1 MFRRFQERL
10 RGSFGGRGS
19 NKGGGPG
26 PGRRVSWPAILGVVF
41 LGWLSLGVY
50 VVDEDQ
56 RGVITRFGAFQRVD
70 DPGLHLH
77 LPPPLEAR
85 QVIAFT
91 AQRVLPVGYREI
103 GSQNEDRPQESA
115 MITGDRNIV
124 EVDFRV
130 TYRVTDAQR
139 YLFQIRDQEDTVR
152 GIAESTMRQEIGRR
166 ELDAILTTDRGS
178 VEIAVTAA
186 MQQVLDSYQAGIQIL
201 QVSLLPVSA
210 PQEVIGAFNEVLVA
224 GQEKEGAINRA
235 DQFRNERV
243 PRASGEASQIIE
255 QAEAYRDQV
264 VREASGEA
272 ARFNLVYDAYR
283 QNPRVTRDRM
293 YLETMERIYRNADT
307 VIIDQRSGAVPYLPL
322 DSLRRRGAGTAGAPA
337 TPPTATPGTSPVQP
351 GAR

>member
-1 MFRRFQERL
+1 MRRWSERFR
-10 RGSFGGRGS
+10 GGFGAGKPPSDGRT
-19 NKGGGPG
+19 
-26 PGRRVSWPAILGVVF
+26 PGRRFNWPLIAGAALA
-41 LGWLSLGVY
+41 GWFSLGIY
-50 VVDEDQ
+50 VVGEDQ
-56 RGVITRFGAFQRVD
+56 RGVITRFGAYQRAD
-70 DPGLHLH
+70 APGLHVH
-77 LPPPLEAR
+77 LPPPLETR
-85 QVIAFT
+85 QVIQFT

-103 GSQNEDRPQESA
+103 GSQSEDRPQESA

-139 YLFQIRDQEDTVR
+139 YLFELRDPEDTLR

-166 ELDAILTTDRGS
+166 QLDAILTTDRGAIETS
-178 VEIAVTAA
+178 VTDA
-186 MQQVLDSYQAGIQIL
+186 MQGVMNSYRSGIRIL

-224 GQEKEGAINRA
+224 GQQKEGSINQA
-235 DQFRNERV
+235 DQYRNERV
-243 PRASGEASQIIE
+243 PRATGEAAQIIQ

-264 VREASGEA
+264 TREAEGEA

-283 QNPRVTRDRM
+283 QSPRVTRERI

-307 VIIDQRSGAVPYLPL
+307 VIIDQRSGAIPYLPI
-322 DSLRRRGAGTAGAPA
+322 DSIRRRPAAAPGAAAPSSA
-337 TPPTATPGTSPVQP
+337 TNAPQTQPVQ